1 MTTIH
6 TLPVA
11 SVVRAG
17 SRHCDVIALGEHT
30 AHLRVIAR
38 PEHVLEEKREVI
50 KETTFRNKLISYEE
64 EDVMVEELPLVHMC
78 KIKAR
83 PFVASLHVTNRGI
96 GIDVVAIFCVHAS
109 VVRISHT
116 CK

>member
-1 MTTIH
+1 MTTIR

-38 PEHVLEEKREVI
+38 PEHVLEEKE
-50 KETTFRNKLISYEE
+50 K
-64 EDVMVEELPLVHMC
+64 
-78 KIKAR
+78 
-83 PFVASLHVTNRGI
+83 
-96 GIDVVAIFCVHAS
+96 
-109 VVRISHT
+109 
-116 CK
+116 

>member
-64 EDVMVEELPLVHMC
+64 EGWLKNFLLCTCAKSKLDPL
-78 KIKAR
+78 
-83 PFVASLHVTNRGI
+83 
-96 GIDVVAIFCVHAS
+96 
-109 VVRISHT
+109 SHRYT
-116 CK
+116 